1 MRSVLASA
9 ALAVA
14 AVSLS
19 SPAIAAGSAEAGKK
33 KAAQCQTCHGMDGM
47 SKLPEAP
54 NLAGQNPLY
63 LVRALG
69 DYKSGARKNE
79 MMSVIIGQ
87 LSPEDINDLAAYY
100 SSIKITVEAPK

>member
-1 MRSVLASA
+1 MTRFLTALALA
-9 ALAVA
+9 ALVA
-14 AVSLS
+14 TSISAE
-19 SPAIAAGSAEAGKK
+19 AAGNAEAGKK
-33 KAAQCQTCHGMDGM
+33 KAAQCQTCHGLDGM

-54 NLAGQNPLY
+54 NLAGQNPAY

-87 LSPEDINDLAAYY
+87 LTPEDIADLSAYY
-100 SSIKITVEAPK
+100 ASIKITVEAPK

>member
-1 MRSVLASA
+1 MRSVV
-9 ALAVA
+9 ALAVLA
-14 AVSLS
+14 LTATSL
-19 SPAIAAGSAEAGKK
+19 PTFAAGNAEAGKK

-54 NLAGQNPLY
+54 NLAGQNPIY
-63 LVRALG
+63 LVRALS

>member
-1 MRSVLASA
+1 MIRLVLIAAALALVSAVVPASA
-9 ALAVA
+9 A
-14 AVSLS
+14 
-19 SPAIAAGSAEAGKK
+19 GNAEAGKK

-54 NLAGQNPLY
+54 NIAGQNPVY

-79 MMSVIIGQ
+79 MMSVIIEQ
-87 LSPEDINDLAAYY
+87 LTPEDINDLAAYY
-100 SSIKITVEAPK
+100 SSIKITVQAPK